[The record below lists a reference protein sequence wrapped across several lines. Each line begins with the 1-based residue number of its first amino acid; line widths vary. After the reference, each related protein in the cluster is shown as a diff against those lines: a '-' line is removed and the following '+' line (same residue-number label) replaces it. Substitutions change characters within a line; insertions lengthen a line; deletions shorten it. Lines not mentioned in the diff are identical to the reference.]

1 MKLTENEFANRV
13 GSIYSLYQS
22 QFMMTIVRIN
32 EQVEAIQAPDFVRFE
47 LGLKKT
53 DPVLKISRYAYTY
66 GDEVVEYRNRYVNTS
81 ISLYQNEIGL
91 RE

>member
-1 MKLTENEFANRV
+1 
-13 GSIYSLYQS
+13 
-22 QFMMTIVRIN
+22 MMTIVRIN